1 MSLIVD
7 ASVAVKWFAE
17 EPLSDKAEAV
27 LAGPDVLIAPE
38 LVLAELGNALRKKA
52 AQGILTREQAVNALR
67 EAPSFFVRLH
77 PLPDLAL
84 RTTEIAFDLGHPVYD
99 CFYLALAE
107 RERVPMVS
115 ADERLLSKRR
125 ALKGIELRKL

>member
-17 EPLSDKAEAV
+17 EPLSDKAELV
-27 LAGPDVLIAPE
+27 LAGPDDLIAPA

-52 AQGILTREQAVNALR
+52 AQNILTREQAIDALR
-67 EAPSFFVRLH
+67 EAPSFFVRLY

-84 RTTEIAFDLGHPVYD
+84 RATEIAFDLRHPVYD

-107 RERVPMVS
+107 RERLPLVS
-115 ADERLLSKRR
+115 ADERLLRKRR
-125 ALKGIELRKL
+125 ELKGIELRAL